1 MNANDRLVRLNLPR
15 DQKLR
20 LLKLAS
26 LRHAAR
32 TGELW
37 QGDNPRRLE
46 LSGPNGGPIELN
58 VTKITSRVIDTDY
71 KDITDVIQ
79 EASTVVHPEADAAK
93 STSTTIK
100 VRTGVI

>member
-71 KDITDVIQ
+71 KDITDEVVQ
-79 EASTVVHPEADAAK
+79 EPVTVNQDEADVKAV
-93 STSTTIK
+93 K
-100 VRTGVI
+100 VSVV